1 MSADPVRPESAEPA
15 VPQLS
20 WRAFGLALA
29 ITLAIFFLLHPL
41 WRPLDMAQM
50 DRNIL
55 WSYAPIPLLVLAL
68 LALERK
74 LRWSSWMLET
84 LRLTLVKFAITFLF
98 ANTMWAF
105 VGPPGRAEPPAAVRL
120 STPMPDLGRR
130 SRGAVWHDAQR

>member
-1 MSADPVRPESAEPA
+1 MPDPVQPESAEPA

-20 WRAFGLALA
+20 WRSFGLALA

-84 LRLTLVKFAITFLF
+84 LRLTLVKFVITFLI
-98 ANTMWAF
+98 ANLVWAF
-105 VGPPGRAEPPAAVRL
+105 TGPP
-120 STPMPDLGRR
+120 
-130 SRGAVWHDAQR
+130 